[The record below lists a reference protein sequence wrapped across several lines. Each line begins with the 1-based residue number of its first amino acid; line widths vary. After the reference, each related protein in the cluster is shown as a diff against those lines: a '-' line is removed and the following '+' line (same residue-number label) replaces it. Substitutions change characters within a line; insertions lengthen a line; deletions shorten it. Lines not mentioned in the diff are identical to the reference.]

1 MNSGSDKKKILAV
14 VGTRPNFIKITQFHL
29 AARRYPDMEYRLCHT
44 GQHFDAKMS
53 DIFFQE
59 LEIPPPDYQLNV
71 KADST
76 VTQMAR
82 IMQGLESVIND
93 FSPAI
98 VVVPGDVN
106 STFAAALTAHKMG
119 VKVAHLESGLRSFD
133 RSMPEENNRILTDAI
148 SDVYFVTEES
158 GKENLIREGRAP
170 SAIRFVGNTMIDTLI
185 AFQEKIDRS
194 PARMNFGL
202 GSGPY
207 VLLTMHRPATVD
219 NANGLRILRDLVR
232 EMCKALPVVFPIHPR
247 TMKNLNEFGLLEDFK
262 SITRLKMTD
271 PIGYLDFQNLTKHS
285 TAIVTDSGGIQE
297 EATYYRRPCI
307 TLRANTERPST
318 VKLGTNTL
326 LYFDQPDFEG
336 FKRLFASMLDGEY
349 KKGVVPPL
357 WDGKATERI
366 MAILHDL
373 V

>member
-1 MNSGSDKKKILAV
+1 MKKKILAV

-29 AARRYPDMEYRLCHT
+29 AARRYPYIEYRLCHT

-59 LEIPPPDYQLNV
+59 LEIPPPDYHLDV

-93 FSPAI
+93 FSPRV

-158 GKENLIREGRAP
+158 GRENLIREGRAP
-170 SAIRFVGNTMIDTLI
+170 DAIRFVGNTMIDTLI
-185 AFQEKIDRS
+185 AFQQKIDRA
-194 PARMNFGL
+194 PIRHALALANQ
-202 GSGPY
+202 PY

-219 NANGLRILRDLVR
+219 NAKGLRMLNALVR
-232 EMCKALPVVFPIHPR
+232 EMCQALPVVFPIHPR
-247 TMKNLNEFGLLEDFK
+247 TMKKINEFGLIGDFK
-262 SITRLKMTD
+262 SIERLKMTE
-271 PIGYLDFQNLTKHS
+271 PVGYLDFQNLVKNS
-285 TAIVTDSGGIQE
+285 AAVVTDSGGIQE
-297 EATYYRRPCI
+297 ETTYYRIPCI
-307 TLRANTERPST
+307 TLRANTERPCT
-318 VKLGTNTL
+318 VTLGTNTL

-336 FKRLFASMLDGEY
+336 FKKIFASILDGKY
-349 KKGVVPPL
+349 KKGAVPPL

>member
-1 MNSGSDKKKILAV
+1 MSSSKAKRILVV

-29 AARRYPDMEYRLCHT
+29 AAKRHPDIEYRLCHT

-59 LEIPPPDYQLNV
+59 LEIPPPDYHLDV

-82 IMQGLESVIND
+82 IMQGLETVIND
-93 FSPAI
+93 FSPRM

-148 SDVYFVTEES
+148 ADVYFVTEKS
-158 GKENLIREGRAP
+158 GKENLLREGRDP

-185 AFQEKIDRS
+185 AFQDKIDRS
-194 PARMNFGL
+194 SIRQDLELNGR
-202 GSGPY
+202 PY
-207 VLLTMHRPATVD
+207 ALLTMHRPATVD
-219 NANGLRILRDLVR
+219 NAKGLHMLLDLVR
-232 EMCKALPVVFPIHPR
+232 EMCDALPVVFPIHPR
-247 TMKNLNEFGLLEDFK
+247 TMKKINEFGLLGDFK
-262 SITRLKMTD
+262 SIECLKMTE
-271 PIGYLDFQNLTKHS
+271 PVGYLDFQNLTKNA
-285 TAIVTDSGGIQE
+285 TVVVTDSGGIQE
-297 EATYYRRPCI
+297 ETTYYRIPCI
-307 TLRANTERPST
+307 TLRANTERPCT
-318 VKLGTNTL
+318 VTLGTNTL

-336 FKRLFASMLDGEY
+336 FKRLFTSILDGKY
-349 KKGVVPPL
+349 KKGAVPPL

-366 MAILHDL
+366 MAILHGM